1 MHSQQHIIGKQ
12 FLEVVFK
19 DRQEGM
25 GLQNQLAAVYKER
38 ILPLLEAVLNEQD
51 NKDYVIEVDEITID
65 AGVLSSK
72 NWEQELAERT
82 VQQFKAILQQKL
94 ISPFPRRQQVTDN
107 AVVSSAVEGVQWTED
122 VVFQYQELIRFLTTG
137 SLPFYGKAN
146 SLYDIS
152 ILLLAKKDP
161 WQTAAHKEALFRLLL
176 TNRQALER
184 LIRQCDAVLTE
195 EIMQWLNEEALP
207 HEVSNVLLRLISDLY
222 TRQVVGYSLAL
233 IQTAGRKQITET
245 PAPAWLIRQFI
256 EKNGLVADNP
266 VLNHYLKQLTE
277 SDTDTI
283 PEAVKEEVKPGQKE
297 PTYHIGNA
305 GLIILNPFLVP
316 FFTKVGLLDN
326 KQQWISSDAHQRAV
340 LLSQYLVEGETQIPE
355 FRLTLN
361 KLLCGYPLQDTLDNK
376 LVLTDLEKAE
386 AESLLLSV
394 IEHWRALKNTRVSTL
409 QASFLQRPGK
419 LTSTEKGWHLLV
431 EQQPFD
437 VLVQSIPWTIGRI
450 KTPWM
455 EDGLLVDWV

>member
-25 GLQNQLAAVYKER
+25 GLQNQLAAVYKEK

-82 VQQFKAILQQKL
+82 VQQFKAMLQQKL

-107 AVVSSAVEGVQWTED
+107 AIVASAVEGVQWTED

-137 SLPFYGKAN
+137 SLPFYDRAN

-152 ILLLAKKDP
+152 ILLLAKKAP

-184 LIRQCDAVLTE
+184 LVRQCDAVLTE

-207 HEVSNVLLRLISDLY
+207 HEVNNVLIQLISDLY
-222 TRQVVGYSLAL
+222 TRQLVHYSLLL
-233 IQTAGRKQITET
+233 IQTARRKQITET
-245 PAPAWLIRQFI
+245 PVPVWLIRQLV

-266 VLNHYLKQLTE
+266 VLNHQLKQLTE
-277 SDTDTI
+277 NDTI
-283 PEAVKEEVKPGQKE
+283 PEAVEEVKPGQKE
-297 PTYHIGNA
+297 STYHIGNA
-305 GLIILNPFLVP
+305 GLIILHPFLVS
-316 FFTKVGLLDN
+316 FFTKVGLSDN
-326 KQQWISSDAHQRAV
+326 KQQWISPDAHQRAV
-340 LLSQYLVEGETQIPE
+340 LLSQYLVEGETRIPE

-376 LVLTDLEKAE
+376 LVLTDLERAE

-394 IEHWRALKNTRVSTL
+394 IEHWRVLKNTGISAL
-409 QASFLQRPGK
+409 QATFLQRAGK

-431 EQQPFD
+431 EQQSFD
-437 VLVQSIPWTIGRI
+437 VLVQSIPWTISRI

>member
-1 MHSQQHIIGKQ
+1 MNSQQHIIGKQ

-25 GLQNQLAAVYKER
+25 GLQNQLAAVYKEK

-51 NKDYVIEVDEITID
+51 HKDYVIAVDEITID

-72 NWEQELAERT
+72 NWEQELAERA

-94 ISPFPRRQQVTDN
+94 ISPFPKRQQVTDN
-107 AVVSSAVEGVQWTED
+107 AVVASAVEGVQWTED
-122 VVFQYQELIRFLTTG
+122 IVFQYQELVRFLTTG
-137 SLPFYGKAN
+137 SMPFYGRTN

-152 ILLLAKKDP
+152 VLLLAKKDP
-161 WQTAAHKEALFRLLL
+161 WQTTVHKEALFRLLL
-176 TNRQALER
+176 TSRQALER
-184 LIRQCDAVLTE
+184 LVRQCDAVLIE
-195 EIMQWLNEEALP
+195 EIMQWLNEDGLP
-207 HEVSNVLLRLISDLY
+207 HEVNHVLVRLISDLY
-222 TRQVVGYSLAL
+222 TRQAVRYSLLL
-233 IQTAGRKQITET
+233 IQTARRKQITET
-245 PAPAWLIRQFI
+245 PAPAGLIRQLV
-256 EKNGLVADNP
+256 EKNGLVADDP
-266 VLNHYLKQLTE
+266 VLNHQLKHITE
-277 SDTDTI
+277 SDAEAI
-283 PEAVKEEVKPGQKE
+283 PDAEEEVKPGQKE
-297 PTYHIGNA
+297 PTWHIGNA
-305 GLIILNPFLVP
+305 GLIILHPFLVP
-316 FFTKVGLLDN
+316 FFTKVGLLGN
-326 KQQWISSDAHQRAV
+326 KQQWISRDAHQRAV
-340 LLSQYLVEGETQIPE
+340 LLSQYLVEGETRIPE

-376 LVLTDLEKAE
+376 LVLTELEKAE

-431 EQQPFD
+431 EQQAFD
-437 VLVQSIPWTIGRI
+437 VLVQSIPWTISRI

-455 EDGLLVDWV
+455 ENGLLVDWV